1 MTAFYVKIQV
11 GLRMMC
17 MEMRW
22 RLAAPFAFTSQR
34 VNQMSQRSFAMT
46 CALLGLA
53 SGRVLAAMNRF
64 GYVFEP
70 REPHEIYQIPKPDS
84 TFRFETICINKKTAA
99 L

>member
-1 MTAFYVKIQV
+1 
-11 GLRMMC
+11 
-17 MEMRW
+17 
-22 RLAAPFAFTSQR
+22 
-34 VNQMSQRSFAMT
+34 
-46 CALLGLA
+46 
-53 SGRVLAAMNRF
+53 MNRF

>member
-22 RLAAPFAFTSQR
+22 RLAAPLAFTSQR
-34 VNQMSQRSFAMT
+34 VNKMSQRHVAMA

-53 SGRVLAAMNRF
+53 SGWVLAATNRF
-64 GYVFEP
+64 GYVSEP
-70 REPHEIYQIPKPDS
+70 RKPHEI
-84 TFRFETICINKKTAA
+84 
-99 L
+99 